1 MSRKYT
7 GSGRKREGR
16 KGKERKHRLKFLV
29 SKIAKVAMDG
39 GPLLHIAK
47 NIIKKNKDKIQKFIA
62 DEGEQEP
69 SENPE
74 ELAVQ
79 FAQVREKKIKE
90 IQEDGTNDANTPAEA
105 EELFEEKQQQ
115 EIDSESYDGESDSF
129 TEEAMG
135 AVLGVAKGVI
145 AKIRKK
151 RAKKGK
157 KTFGKLDIDTDGKGG
172 VVLKGA
178 TDEGST
184 DPLSMAVKDAKKG
197 AIETNMKQYL
207 PIAIV
212 LVIVIFF
219 ATRK

>member
-1 MSRKYT
+1 MSRK
-7 GSGRKREGR
+7 KRAGR
-16 KGKERKHRLKFLV
+16 KGKERKHRLKRFV
-29 SKIAKVAMDG
+29 SKIAKVATDG

-47 NIIKKNKDKIQKFIA
+47 NIIKKNKDKIQKFVA
-62 DEGEQEP
+62 DEGEQAP

-79 FAQVREKKIKE
+79 FAQVRENKIKE
-90 IQEDGTNDANTPAEA
+90 IQKDGTNDANTPAEA
-105 EELFEEKQQQ
+105 EELFEERQQ
-115 EIDSESYDGESDSF
+115 EEIESESYDGESDSF

-157 KTFGKLDIDTDGKGG
+157 KTFGKGLDIDTDGKGG

-184 DPLSMAVKDAKKG
+184 DPLSVAVKDAKKG
-197 AIETNMKQYL
+197 AIDSNIKQYL
-207 PIAIV
+207 PIAI
-212 LVIVIFF
+212 LVAVVIFF
-219 ATRK
+219 VTKK

>member
-1 MSRKYT
+1 MSRN
-7 GSGRKREGR
+7 RKRAGR
-16 KGKERKHRLKFLV
+16 KGKERKHRLKSFV

-47 NIIKKNKDKIQKFIA
+47 NIIKKNKDKIQKFVA

-105 EELFEEKQQQ
+105 EELFEEKQAEDIEQ
-115 EIDSESYDGESDSF
+115 ESYDGESDSF

-145 AKIRKK
+145 GKIRKR

-157 KTFGKLDIDTDGKGG
+157 KTFGKGLDVDTDGKGG
-172 VVLKGA
+172 VVIKGA
-178 TDEGST
+178 TNEGSN
-184 DPLSMAVKDAKKG
+184 DPLSVAVRDAKQG
-197 AIETNMKQYL
+197 AVQTNLKQYL
-207 PIAIV
+207 PIAII
-212 LVIVIFF
+212 LAIVILFI
-219 ATRK
+219 AKK